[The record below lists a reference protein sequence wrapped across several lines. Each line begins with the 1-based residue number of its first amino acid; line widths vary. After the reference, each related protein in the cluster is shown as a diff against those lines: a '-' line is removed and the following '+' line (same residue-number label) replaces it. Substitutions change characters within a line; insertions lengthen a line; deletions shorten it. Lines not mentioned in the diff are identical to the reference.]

1 MTSRRYARLIFTSA
15 LRRRALALAALLWP
29 AIAAGQSARTGDAVM
44 RAVPS
49 SPASAGVLRLSL
61 GDAVKRG
68 LEYNLSAVIEDQQ
81 RRVATGGRL
90 QALSALLPHVS
101 ANVRESAQ
109 VINTAAF
116 GFSGFG
122 DLPNIIGPFTVFDAR
137 VSMSAAL
144 FDPAAIAQW
153 QSKRALANAAEA
165 DYRTVRETVV
175 LAIGNVYLEAVS
187 DAARVAS
194 TTAQV
199 ETAEAFVRLATDQNA
214 AGVIARVDVLRQQ
227 VQLESARAQAIAAAN
242 QLAKRKLQLARAIGV
257 PATQSL
263 ELTETVAFTPAPAIS
278 VEAAVAE
285 AESHREDLKAA
296 QARVDAARAAKR
308 AAMAAGLPSLKFD
321 GDVGAL
327 GLTASSAAR
336 TYTLAASLHVPI
348 FEGGRRRAQTIQ
360 ADAEVRQ
367 REAELADLEGG
378 LRFDISTALLDVNA
392 AAAAVDVAR
401 SGESL
406 AREELTQAQDRFRAG
421 VASTIEL
428 SQAQDA
434 VARASEQYIAS
445 VYSHNIAKAQFARA
459 MGEGEARFMQFVGGQ
474 P

>member
-1 MTSRRYARLIFTSA
+1 MTSRSGV
-15 LRRRALALAALLWP
+15 LALMAVLLPAMAA
-29 AIAAGQSARTGDAVM
+29 AQSAPAV
-44 RAVPS
+44 VPV
-49 SPASAGVLRLSL
+49 PGALRLSL
-61 GDAVKRG
+61 RDAVARG
-68 LEYNLSAVIEDQQ
+68 LEYNLTALIEDQQ
-81 RRVATGGRL
+81 RRIATGGRL

-137 VSMSAAL
+137 LSMSAAL
-144 FDPAAIAQW
+144 FDPAAIAEW
-153 QSKRALANAAEA
+153 QSKRALAGAAEA
-165 DYRTVRETVV
+165 DYRAVRETVV
-175 LAIGNVYLEAVS
+175 LAVGNVYLQAVA
-187 DAARVAS
+187 DRARVAS

-199 ETAEAFVRLATDQNA
+199 STAEALVRLATDQNA
-214 AGVIARVDVLRQQ
+214 AGVVARVDVLRQQ
-227 VQLESARAQAIAAAN
+227 VQLESARSQAIAAAN
-242 QLAKRKLQLARAIGV
+242 QLAKRKLQLARAIGL
-257 PATQSL
+257 PATQEL
-263 ELTETVAFTPAPAIS
+263 ELTDAATFIPAPAIS
-278 VEAAVAE
+278 VDEAVAE
-285 AESHREDLKAA
+285 AESHRDDLKAA
-296 QARVDAARAAKR
+296 QARLEAARAARR
-308 AAMAAGLPSLKFD
+308 AAMATALPSLKFD

-327 GLTASSAAR
+327 GLTAASAAK
-336 TYTLAASLHVPI
+336 TYTLAASVHIPI

-367 REAELADLEGG
+367 REAQLADLDAG
-378 LRFDISTALLDVNA
+378 LRFDVSAALLDVNA
-392 AAAAVDVAR
+392 AASAVDVAR

-406 AREELTQAQDRFRAG
+406 AREELTQAQDRFQAG

-445 VYSHNIAKAQFARA
+445 IYSHNLAKAQFARA
-459 MGEGEARFMQFVGGQ
+459 LGEGEARFIQLVGGQ